1 MRPPEVRA
9 MFEDELVIDCF
20 AGGGGASLGIEW
32 AIGRSPDVAVN
43 HDPEAIAMHV
53 ANHPKTRH
61 LLTDVR
67 EVSPRSV
74 CGGRRVA
81 FAWFSPDCTFFSKSR
96 GAKPFRDRNA
106 ARRRRGLANVVIT
119 WAREVKPRVIFL
131 ENVEEFQDWGPLDL
145 DGRPIPDKAGL
156 SFRVWLG
163 KLKAQ
168 GYEVE
173 MRELRAC
180 DYGAPTSRKR
190 LFIIARRDGLPIV
203 WPEPTH
209 GPGRSMPHRAAA
221 ECIQWEHPTRS
232 IFGRERPLAD
242 NTLARI
248 ARGVQRFVIE
258 AAEPFIVPV
267 SHSGDTRVHGIHE
280 PIRTI
285 TASSRAPFAL
295 VGATL
300 IHSGNGERPGQ
311 APRCYD
317 LRRPLGTVMAQG
329 QKHALIAAALVKH
342 YGGHEGPGQALTA
355 PLSTITTQD
364 HHALVAVEGG
374 GQRVPEV
381 LAFLTK
387 YYGTSTGQPLQLPL
401 GTVTTRDRFGLVT
414 VAGDRFAIAD
424 IGHRMLRPRELFR
437 GQGFPDTYRIDDVVA
452 EVVTKTG
459 KRARRL
465 LTQTAQIHMCGNSV
479 PPWMSYALVR
489 ANVVTHREVVAA

>member
-1 MRPPEVRA
+1 
-9 MFEDELVIDCF
+9 MFEDELVVDCF

-43 HDPEAIAMHV
+43 HDPAAIAMHV

-67 EVSPRSV
+67 EISPRAV

-106 ARRRRGLANVVIT
+106 ARRRRGLAHVVIT

-131 ENVEEFQDWGPLDL
+131 ENVEEFADWGPLDA
-145 DGRPIPDKAGL
+145 DGKPIPEKAGL
-156 SFRVWLG
+156 SFRIWLG

-190 LFIIARRDGLPIV
+190 LFIIARCDGLPIV

-209 GPGRSMPHRAAA
+209 GPGRPLPHRAAA
-221 ECIQWEHPTRS
+221 ECIQWEIPTRS
-232 IFGRERPLAD
+232 IFGRDRPLKP

-248 ARGVQRFVIE
+248 ARGVQKFVIE
-258 AAEPFIVPV
+258 ADEPFIVPV
-267 SHSGDTRVHGIHE
+267 SHSGDSRVHGIRE
-280 PIRTI
+280 PMRTI
-285 TASSRAPFAL
+285 TASSRAPLAL

-300 IHSGNGERPGQ
+300 IHSGNGERKGQ
-311 APRCYD
+311 APRVYD
-317 LRRPLGTVMAQG
+317 ITKPLGTVMAQG

-342 YGGHEGPGQALTA
+342 YGGHEGPGRSLSE

-364 HHALVAVEGG
+364 HHGLVTVAGG
-374 GQRVPEV
+374 ADRRPEV
-381 LAFLTK
+381 KAFLTK

-401 GTVTTRDRFGLVT
+401 ATVTAGGWKHGLVT
-414 VAGDRFAIAD
+414 VEGDQYEVAD

-437 GQGFPDTYRIDDVVA
+437 GQGFPDTYRIDDVV
-452 EVVTKTG
+452 VDLVTKKG
-459 KRARRL
+459 KRGQRL
-465 LTQTAQIHMCGNSV
+465 LTQTAQIHACGNSV
-479 PPWMSYALVR
+479 PPWMAYALVS
-489 ANVVTHREVVAA
+489 ANVVDARRLVAA